1 MVYYRIAEIK
11 YPFYD
16 ITIKKGEKMDSSVLF
31 NIGYGLYV
39 LTAKDEKDNGCIIN
53 TVMQVTSDPLQIAIA
68 VNKRNLTQ
76 QMISKTRKFN
86 VSILTEEADFEIFK
100 HFGYQSG
107 RDVDK
112 FTNFFDVKRSSNGLY
127 YITKNTNSY
136 MSAYVQQEIDLGTH
150 SLFIGQLVASERL
163 SEAPTVSYDFYQKNI
178 KPKPQNENKKGW
190 RCKICGYIYEG
201 ETLPADF
208 VCPVCKHG
216 AADFEK
222 L

>member
-1 MVYYRIAEIK
+1 
-11 YPFYD
+11 
-16 ITIKKGEKMDSSVLF
+16 MDSSVLF

-39 LTAKDEKDNGCIIN
+39 VTAKDEKDNGCIIN

-68 VNKRNLTQ
+68 VNKKNLTQ

-112 FTNFFDVKRSSNGLY
+112 FANFFDVKRSANGLY

-216 AADFEK
+216 AVDFEK